1 MWCDTTGCYI
11 VCKLVMKKILIFLI
25 FLVVFFLWIGS
36 YFLISKYI
44 SDSPEIKGQFG
55 DSFGAVNALFSGL
68 AFAGLIIT
76 ILLQRKDLQYQRTAI
91 EQTNVEMKNQTKEF
105 DIQNS
110 TLKRQQFENTF
121 FELLRM
127 LQTITDDL
135 SLNISYL
142 DLSSDSRKE
151 FMCRGKLVFQELC
164 TGRAQKILNGSRF
177 YISSLQDE
185 LNTYSI
191 DDVYA
196 REDIKFLYHYYRF
209 VYRIMKFVDMSE
221 IVKTY
226 NEKYEYITFL
236 RSTLSNFEMFVL
248 FYNCLT
254 ADGCGKFKPLVE
266 KYALF
271 NNIDEQM
278 LVDPSHKT
286 LYTDYAFKKH
296 EPLDVSVDFFKMK
309 YKDGG
314 YLWQLNL
321 RLKGAYGDVSN
332 LQVELSNKIN
342 FTSLDY
348 NEVRTIYMV
357 RGLKDVDIDIEQ
369 ENNISILKELW
380 NRRLEANVDIK
391 SLRISEGKECVIS
404 FMDLTHT
411 IRLIDGYEPMP
422 INDWKLTVNHN
433 SKYKTE
439 IPLSLYV
446 FGEHGRDTD
455 YWC

>member
-1 MWCDTTGCYI
+1 
-11 VCKLVMKKILIFLI
+11 MKKILIFLI

-254 ADGCGKFKPLVE
+254 ADGCGKFK
-266 KYALF
+266 
-271 NNIDEQM
+271 
-278 LVDPSHKT
+278 
-286 LYTDYAFKKH
+286 KH
-296 EPLDVSVDFFKMK
+296 EPLDVSGDFFKMK

>member
-1 MWCDTTGCYI
+1 
-11 VCKLVMKKILIFLI
+11 MKKILIFLI

-76 ILLQRKDLQYQRTAI
+76 ILLQRKDLQYQRIAI

-142 DLSSDSRKE
+142 DSDSRKE

-164 TGRAQKILNGSRF
+164 TFRTQKILNGSLF
-177 YISSLQDE
+177 YMSSLQDE
-185 LNTYSI
+185 LKTDTI
-191 DDVYA
+191 DNVYA

-209 VYRIMKFVDMSE
+209 VYRIIKFVDKSE

-236 RSTLSNFEMFVL
+236 RFTFSNYELFVL

-254 ADGCGKFKPLVE
+254 ADGCEKFKPLVE

-271 NNIDEQM
+271 NNIDVQM
-278 LVDPSHKT
+278 L
-286 LYTDYAFKKH
+286 LYESDKALYSDSAFKKH
-296 EPLDVSVDFFKMK
+296 DPLDMSVDFFKMRCVNEGD
-309 YKDGG
+309 YV
-314 YLWQLNL
+314 WQLNL
-321 RLKGAYGDVSN
+321 RLKGAYGDASN
-332 LQVELSNKIN
+332 LQVEVSNKIN
-342 FTSLDY
+342 FTRLDY

-369 ENNISILKELW
+369 ENNISILKNLW

-411 IRLIDGYEPMP
+411 IRLMDGYEPMP
-422 INDWKLTVNHN
+422 INDWKLIVNYN
-433 SKYKTE
+433 SKYKIE
-439 IPLSLYV
+439 IPLNLYV
-446 FGEHGRDTD
+446 FGEHARDTD